1 MCGITGFITFEDHT
15 TKDLLKM
22 SSLIQHRGPDD
33 SDYYI
38 YQQRKFY
45 IMHNRLSII
54 DLNKTGSQPMISN
67 TGNVLVYNG
76 EIYNF
81 IQLKNDLMQ
90 NYQINFNGT
99 SDTEILLNLIEI
111 YGIKKSLEKIKGMFA
126 FCYFD
131 KSKEKI
137 FFARD
142 RLGEKPLYY
151 GYNNGAFYFTSE
163 LKSLYGNIN
172 FKPTI
177 SKKSFNY
184 LTTLNY
190 IPSPFTIYD
199 NIYKLN
205 QGHFFSIDLKIKKK
219 QEINQIEYWSNKSEK
234 INDFSFE
241 KSKKKLKE
249 KLFQVIESELIADV
263 DLGIF
268 LSSGIDSTL
277 IASIA
282 SKISKKKNKHIFF
295 RF

>member
-1 MCGITGFITFEDHT
+1 MKNLYITV
-15 TKDLLKM
+15 
-22 SSLIQHRGPDD
+22 
-33 SDYYI
+33 
-38 YQQRKFY
+38 
-45 IMHNRLSII
+45 II
-54 DLNKTGSQPMISN
+54 
-67 TGNVLVYNG
+67 
-76 EIYNF
+76 
-81 IQLKNDLMQ
+81 
-90 NYQINFNGT
+90 
-99 SDTEILLNLIEI
+99 
-111 YGIKKSLEKIKGMFA
+111 
-126 FCYFD
+126 
-131 KSKEKI
+131 
-137 FFARD
+137 
-142 RLGEKPLYY
+142 
-151 GYNNGAFYFTSE
+151 NGAFYFTSE
-163 LKSLYGNIN
+163 LKSLYGNKN

-177 SKKSFNY
+177 SKSFNY

-241 KSKKKLKE
+241 KSKKKIEKI

-282 SKISKKKNKHIFF
+282 SKISKKKIHFFF